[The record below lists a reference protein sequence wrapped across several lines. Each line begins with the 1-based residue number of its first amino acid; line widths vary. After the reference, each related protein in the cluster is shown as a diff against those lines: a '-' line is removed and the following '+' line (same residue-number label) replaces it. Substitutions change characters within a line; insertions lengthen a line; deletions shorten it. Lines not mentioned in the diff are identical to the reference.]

1 MAVKIGEPLPPI
13 NAQTQDGELNL
24 TDFRGAKSIVL
35 WAYPKD
41 MTSG

>member
-1 MAVKIGEPLPPI
+1 MAVKIGESLPPI
-13 NAQTQDGELNL
+13 SGQTQDGELNL
-24 TDFRGAKSIVL
+24 VDFRGAKSIVL